1 MHFIEET
8 HSSENTLDLELNS
21 CPLCAANSL
30 GGQGTTCL
38 GSPQFPHLL
47 SGDNAPLAY
56 RIGCVRLN
64 AEKEREPVIA
74 VSRKSKAPRGCNNM

>member
-1 MHFIEET
+1 MKVLHFIEET

-38 GSPQFPHLL
+38 GSSQFPHLL
-47 SGDNAPLAY
+47 SGDNAHLAY
-56 RIGCVRLN
+56 CRGCVKLN
-64 AEKEREPVIA
+64 AEKECEPVIA
-74 VSRKSKAPRGCNNM
+74 VSKVQITTEM